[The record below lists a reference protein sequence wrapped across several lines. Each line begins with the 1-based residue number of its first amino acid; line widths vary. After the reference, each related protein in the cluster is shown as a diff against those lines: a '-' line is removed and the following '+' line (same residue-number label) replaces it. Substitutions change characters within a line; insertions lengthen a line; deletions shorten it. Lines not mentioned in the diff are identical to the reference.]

1 MKCLTRAIKTMVNLT
16 WFHWDV
22 PRKQPPYEA
31 LLYLSDNNSILED
44 LLLKISDIENLE
56 APIYTT
62 VFYLHNFMRHQTNP
76 ILIQV
81 FHLPRLRKFSLKFP
95 KFDNNAFAAD
105 FISWLL
111 NFSGGC
117 KDPEDL
123 YIVPKAMRQEN
134 PLPLGRILQQVR
146 WPRLKRLYLAFCE
159 TDGLQEFITA
169 HSNLEYVYIDFD
181 PQQTPAL
188 DWTDGFH
195 NLKALYVAQERS
207 YRPQGQRHR
216 PLRDISELNMSTIE
230 YLATF
235 DLSDEGDDVSSLI
248 RMRFLRFLHVECC
261 CPSDGLLT
269 RFRGNTQDRVAVLQQ
284 LVMSTYR
291 LRSEHRTSESM

>member
-1 MKCLTRAIKTMVNLT
+1 
-16 WFHWDV
+16 
-22 PRKQPPYEA
+22 
-31 LLYLSDNNSILED
+31 
-44 LLLKISDIENLE
+44 
-56 APIYTT
+56 
-62 VFYLHNFMRHQTNP
+62 
-76 ILIQV
+76 
-81 FHLPRLRKFSLKFP
+81 
-95 KFDNNAFAAD
+95 
-105 FISWLL
+105 
-111 NFSGGC
+111 
-117 KDPEDL
+117 
-123 YIVPKAMRQEN
+123 MRQEN
-134 PLPLGRILQQVR
+134 PLPLGRVLQQVR

-169 HSNLEYVYIDFD
+169 HSNLEYVYINLD

-216 PLRDISELNMSTIE
+216 PLRDISELNMSAIE

-248 RMRFLRFLHVECC
+248 RMRFLRFLHVKCY

-269 RFRGNTQDRVAVLQQ
+269 WFTEAIPMIEWLSCSNRSCPHIVHGANTEQAKVCKFKWSRHFGSNKLCRSSYHIE
-284 LVMSTYR
+284 ST
-291 LRSEHRTSESM
+291 LSPNSAA